1 MNNIEE
7 IAYRFGVEWKLLIA
21 QIINF
26 FIFSFLLYF
35 FIIKKIMENTSK
47 RQKLILES
55 IDNANKIKKNLE
67 NINNEKN
74 KILLEAKIEAKN
86 IIEKAHKE
94 ASLYLD
100 QQIKNAKIEY
110 NNILL
115 KAKKE
120 IELEKKQTF
129 LNAKKEIYNLVLDTS
144 RNVLSNSLDSNM
156 KYKFDKMASLSLYKI
171 FKEKKNDNE

>member
-1 MNNIEE
+1 MNNIKE
-7 IAYRFGVEWKLLIA
+7 IASRFGVEWKLLIA

-26 FIFSFLLYF
+26 CIFSFSLYF

-55 IDNANKIKKNLE
+55 IDNANTIKKNLE

-74 KILLEAKIEAKN
+74 KILIEANKEAKN
-86 IIEKAHKE
+86 IIDIAQKE
-94 ASLYLD
+94 AFLYLD
-100 QQIKNAKIEY
+100 EQVKNAKIEY

-120 IELEKKQTF
+120 IELEKKQIF
-129 LNAKKEIYNLVLDTS
+129 FQNKKEIYNLVLDTS
-144 RNVLSNSLDSNM
+144 RTVLSKSLDSNM
-156 KYKFDKMASLSLYKI
+156 KYQFDKIASSSLYKI
-171 FKEKKNDNE
+171 FKEKNNSNE